1 VPLLGEN
8 RILARHGLRIL
19 QATQRPGLRALMD
32 VAECGRARTSCGGYF
47 LSAWRGS
54 TPPGGSPT
62 PRSSVELLL
71 SEDANFCGETAR
83 QLEAFNRERQDI
95 ERGITAE
102 AERMIETQFSAL
114 PASCSQ

>member
-32 VAECGRARTSCGGYF
+32 VAGMRPGQDIMPVDISFRLG
-47 LSAWRGS
+47 RGS

-62 PRSSVELLL
+62 PRSPS
-71 SEDANFCGETAR
+71 
-83 QLEAFNRERQDI
+83 
-95 ERGITAE
+95 
-102 AERMIETQFSAL
+102 
-114 PASCSQ
+114 SCC